1 MRDDKSGKHC
11 DKIAPFEKADA
22 GGQETGDDGGL
33 GRNDKDDAACGIE
46 K

>member
-11 DKIAPFEKADA
+11 DKIAPFESADA

-33 GRNDKDDAACGIE
+33 GRNNEDDAACGIE